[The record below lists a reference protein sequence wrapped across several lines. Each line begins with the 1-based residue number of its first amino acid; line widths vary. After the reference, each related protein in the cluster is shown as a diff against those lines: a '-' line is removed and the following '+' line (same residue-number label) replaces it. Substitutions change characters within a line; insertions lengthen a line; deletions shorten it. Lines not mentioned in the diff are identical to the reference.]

1 VNIVCT
7 KTWALYGYDVV
18 AVEGKERIVVGGI
31 YKDQW
36 GRWHAQVET
45 PHGKTPYD
53 ADLFDSF
60 KWARQW
66 CEAHARDP
74 FTERWLDSCK
84 EK

>member
-7 KTWALYGYDVV
+7 KAWDLHGYDVV

-31 YKDQW
+31 YKDRW
-36 GRWHAQVET
+36 GYWHAQVET
-45 PHGKTPYD
+45 PDGDTPYD

-66 CEAHARDP
+66 CVNHAHNP
-74 FTERWLDSCK
+74 FTKRWLDSCP
-84 EK
+84 

>member
-1 VNIVCT
+1 MNIVCT
-7 KTWALYGYDVV
+7 KDEWGYDVV

-36 GRWHAQVET
+36 GYWHAQVET
-45 PHGKTPYD
+45 PEGSAPYD
-53 ADLFDSF
+53 SMFFDSF

-66 CEAHARDP
+66 CVNHARDP
-74 FTERWLDSCK
+74 FMKRWLDFCK